1 MIRSISWSDHAR
13 ERAPSRGLSR
23 VDVEAV
29 IREGHG
35 GRRPNPGAGDWRVE
49 GIRADGEAFV
59 VVYDHPTDVQGDD
72 EARVVTVWRRR
83 ARRRR

>member
-1 MIRSISWSDHAR
+1 MIRSIAWSDHAR
-13 ERAPSRGLSR
+13 ERAPARGLSR

-49 GIRADGEAFV
+49 GIRADGESFV
-59 VVYDHPTDVQGDD
+59 VIYDYPTEEQRN
-72 EARVVTVWRRR
+72 EARIVTVWRRR
-83 ARRRR
+83 APRRR